1 MKKFFARLFASF
13 LVFLSFSVS
22 AYADA
27 GPKSSIDV
35 HVRGIDGKYVVTLL
49 SKEKSTGPY
58 SVGNNI
64 HYKEESAEHKSN
76 VAKLLAFKDEYYNL
90 SFYEELEGEADFTW
104 GYYPPTNFK
113 VLIYS
118 VDKDEYYLSD
128 IHSAYAF
135 RSFYNAD
142 LVDGKLLVSKDM
154 TKTGILTFA
163 GNKSGIVDTI
173 LMFLFTL
180 LFTLIIELLV
190 ALLFRYRGNDLSYIT
205 KVNIG
210 TQIFLYLVLSIFLRF
225 IAIPYILLL
234 VIVEFIIFVAE
245 MIFYASKFENRAKA
259 VIYGL
264 LANGVSYFLGAV
276 FWMNYIKWFY
286 KWGVNNF

>member
-1 MKKFFARLFASF
+1 MKKYFVALFASF
-13 LVFLSFSVS
+13 LVFISLSLS
-22 AYADA
+22 AHADA
-27 GPKSSIDV
+27 GPKASIDI
-35 HVRGIDGKYVVTLL
+35 HVSGIEGKYFMTLL
-49 SKEKSTGPY
+49 SKERSTGPH
-58 SVGNNI
+58 SVGKNI
-64 HYKEESAEHKSN
+64 HYKDESAEHKSN

-90 SFYEELEGEADFTW
+90 SFYEELDGEADFTW
-104 GYYPPTNFK
+104 GYYPPSKFK

-135 RSFYNAD
+135 RSFYNAN
-142 LVDGKLLVSKDM
+142 LVDRKLVVTKDM

-163 GNKSGIVDTI
+163 GNKSGTVDTL

-180 LFTLIIELLV
+180 LFSLIIELIV

-225 IAIPYILLL
+225 TAIPYIILL
-234 VIVEFIIFVAE
+234 VLAEFLIFVFE
-245 MIFYASKFENRAKA
+245 MILYARKFENRTKA
-259 VIYGL
+259 IFYGL
-264 LANGVSYFLGAV
+264 VANGASYFLGAV
-276 FWMNYIKWFY
+276 FWMNYIKWFN
-286 KWGVNNF
+286 K